1 VRRSLL
7 AGLVYVVA
15 ACAFTWPLVLHPFS
29 LFGAIDPAGDPSL
42 NLWTL
47 TWDLRTI
54 SAHPTWLLTGRVF
67 DAPMFF
73 PARHALAYS
82 DHLLLQALVVWPVY
96 ALTHDPVVCYNVVLV
111 ASLVASALAMDALV
125 RTITG
130 DTRAAFIAGLIYG
143 FAPYHFTHLLHLQ
156 LQALYFLPL
165 SLLCLHRVFA
175 GGHARDVVW
184 LGVVAGLQAV
194 SSAYYGIIGAV
205 GLVTAAIALAIAT
218 RRPRDARLLGRG
230 LAAAA
235 VAVVVALPWTL
246 PYFRVER
253 DAGAGRNLFEASHG
267 SAVLASYVQAPGS
280 NVLYGRSG
288 FLQPSPPGRLPRKEG
303 PEQALFMGFV
313 PMCLALAGAMAAPRH
328 LRRIAAVYAALA
340 VAGVVLSLGPDGI
353 RPLYAALYRWFFG
366 MAAIRAPARFS
377 VLALCGVAVLAGIST
392 SRLRHVLF
400 VGLVA
405 AIALEFSNGA
415 IAYPPAP
422 ALTSGAGRWLH
433 DQPGSGAVACVPMG
447 FDTANTACM
456 LQSLA
461 HGRPIANGY
470 SGLRPPFFATVVDAA
485 SQLPSPAALLTFH
498 EIGVEYI
505 ISDHPLTP
513 DRATSD
519 AFLERARFGDQRI
532 YQIVWSPEI
541 EGRLEE
547 AESPVPPAPGPPPFA
562 IGESA
567 TYQLRWMGGP
577 MNLPAG
583 DARVAVAAPE
593 GTAARFRFLITGTT
607 ASWVSS
613 FYDAKA
619 ELDTLVNDRLLPLR
633 QTASIVEGRR
643 TTERRLEFDPA
654 GHEVRMTTGGSTVTL
669 PLARDARD
677 PITALFY
684 VRTLPLAAGAHLV
697 LPLTDNGR
705 RSQLD
710 LTVGA
715 TESIVAAGRTWQA
728 LKLAPRITGR
738 VERQTPLAITTW
750 LSADARRIP
759 LAFEVTGPFGTVRG
773 ELTQYRER

>member
-1 VRRSLL
+1 VRRPLL
-7 AGLVYVVA
+7 AGLVYAVA
-15 ACAFTWPLVLHPFS
+15 ACAFTWPLVLHPAS

-54 SAHPTWLLTGRVF
+54 STHPTWLLTGRVF

-82 DHLLLQALVVWPVY
+82 DHLLLQALAVWPVY
-96 ALTHDPVVCYNVVLV
+96 ALTHDPVVCYNFILV
-111 ASLVASALAMDALV
+111 ASLVASAVAMDALV

-130 DTRAAFIAGLIYG
+130 DTRAALVAGLIYG

-165 SLLCLHRVFA
+165 SLMCLHRVLA
-175 GGHARDVVW
+175 GGRARDVVW

-194 SSAYYGIIGAV
+194 SSAYYGIIGAI
-205 GLVTAAIALAIAT
+205 GLVTSAITLALAM
-218 RRPRDARLLGRG
+218 RRPRDGRLIARG
-230 LAAAA
+230 LVAAAIA
-235 VAVVVALPWTL
+235 VLVALPWTL

-288 FLQPSPPGRLPRKEG
+288 FLQPSPQGLLPRKEG

-313 PMCLALAGAMAAPRH
+313 PMFLALAGAIAAPRH
-328 LRRIAAVYAALA
+328 QRRIAVVYAALT
-340 VAGVVLSLGPDGI
+340 VAGVALSLGPDGI
-353 RPLYAALYRWFFG
+353 RPLYAVLYQSFFG
-366 MAAIRAPARFS
+366 MAAIRAAARFS
-377 VLALCGVAVLAGIST
+377 VLALCGMAVLAGIAT
-392 SRLRHVLF
+392 SSLTWRRTSVLRPRSSRELRHLLF

-405 AIALEFSNGA
+405 AIAIEYSNGA

-422 ALTSGAGRWLH
+422 SLTSDVGRWLR

-456 LQSLA
+456 LQSLE

-485 SQLPSPAALLTFH
+485 SQLPSAAAVLTFH

-505 ISDHPLTP
+505 VSDHALPP
-513 DRATSD
+513 DPATAD
-519 AFLERARFGDQRI
+519 AFVERARFGDRRV

-541 EGRLEE
+541 EGRLED
-547 AESPVPPAPGPPPFA
+547 AESPIPPDPGPPPFA

-583 DARVAVAAPE
+583 DANVAVAAPE
-593 GTAARFRFLITGTT
+593 SAAARFRFVVTGTT

-619 ELDTLVNDRLLPLR
+619 QLDTLANDRLLPLR

-643 TTERRLEFDPA
+643 TTRQ
-654 GHEVRMTTGGSTVTL
+654 VTKC
-669 PLARDARD
+669 
-677 PITALFY
+677 
-684 VRTLPLAAGAHLV
+684 G
-697 LPLTDNGR
+697 
-705 RSQLD
+705 
-710 LTVGA
+710 
-715 TESIVAAGRTWQA
+715 
-728 LKLAPRITGR
+728 
-738 VERQTPLAITTW
+738 
-750 LSADARRIP
+750 
-759 LAFEVTGPFGTVRG
+759 
-773 ELTQYRER
+773 